1 MPSSRPVWPPGVRR
15 YWQLPAHSHTQ
26 LVGNRMR
33 VGRDRCEPER
43 RRGGTT
49 VARPVEGNEPDAA
62 LGRKLL
68 PKAKVQPG
76 TRGPVQINHHGATG
90 YTRVTHAQ
98 NPAAAIYIRL
108 AYLMTIAMPS
118 APGSPAAP

>member
-1 MPSSRPVWPPGVRR
+1 LSSSSPSARNQLERPRARGDPDADDKAARNRGDRQRPRSPSGHAEGGEPG
-15 YWQLPAHSHTQ
+15 HTQ

-33 VGRDRCEPER
+33 VGGDRCEPER
-43 RRGGTT
+43 RRGGAT

-76 TRGPVQINHHGATG
+76 TRVPC
-90 YTRVTHAQ
+90 R
-98 NPAAAIYIRL
+98 
-108 AYLMTIAMPS
+108 
-118 APGSPAAP
+118 